1 MGADKI
7 DKVTTLV
14 QNKSRDEIWPA
25 LPFPEW
31 KETCATLHMWTQ
43 IVGKIRLAL
52 TPWTNHSW
60 HVTLYLTARGLT
72 TSPIPHGAR
81 IFEIEFDFIDHKLSI
96 ATADGARREIP
107 LLPRSVSEFYHALMS
122 ILRELDL
129 PVSLNTMP
137 NELPD
142 PIPFERDEMHR
153 AYDRDYANRFWRVLV
168 QADRVFKEFRSR
180 FCGKCSPV
188 HFFWGSFDLAVTR
201 FSGRAAPPHPGGIP
215 HLPDS
220 ITREAYSQEVSSL
233 GFWPGNAAAPMPL
246 FYSYAYPEPSGFA
259 KAKVQ
264 PESASYNATMHEF
277 ILPYDAVRTADS
289 PDAVLLEFA
298 QSTYDAA
305 SILAKWERDAL
316 KEVKPSLLSER
327 RHL

>member
-1 MGADKI
+1 MPALNADQ
-7 DKVTTLV
+7 T
-14 QNKSRDEIWPA
+14 RDEIWPA

-31 KETCATLHMWTQ
+31 KETCTTLHMWTQ

-81 IFEIEFDFIDHKLSI
+81 TFEIEFDFIDHKLSI
-96 ATADGARREIP
+96 LTADGARREIQ
-107 LLPRSVSEFYHALMS
+107 LMPRSVAEFYHELMS

-129 PVSLNTMP
+129 PVAINTTP

-142 PIPFERDEMHR
+142 PIPFERDEMHH
-153 AYDRDYANRFWRVLV
+153 AYDRDYANRFWRVLL

-233 GFWPGNAAAPMPL
+233 GFWPGNAAAPTPL

-289 PDAVLLEFA
+289 PDAVLLDFA

-305 SILAKWERDAL
+305 SILAKWQRDAL
-316 KEVKPSLLSER
+316 KEVKPSLLS
-327 RHL
+327 